1 VKPSDKPAKSD
12 SVTARDIDE
21 VFFIMDGRS
30 SDLHSLNPIGAR
42 IWELVD
48 GQRTVADIAAV
59 IVEEYEVEAGRAE
72 GDVVEFLET
81 LQTKKLVDL

>member
-1 VKPSDKPAKSD
+1 MKPSDKPTRSD
-12 SVTARDIDE
+12 GVTARDIDE
-21 VFFIMDGRS
+21 AFFIMDPRT
-30 SDLHSLNPIGAR
+30 SDLHSLNPVGAR

-59 IVEEYEVEAGRAE
+59 IVAEYEVESGRAE

-81 LQTKKLVDL
+81 LQTKKLVDP